1 MLLRYCLSGFEM
13 VAVVPA
19 ITGITFAFKL
29 RMRSTSNVT
38 ILYLRILFT
47 SLFITFLS
55 IEIAT
60 SINTRSLFII
70 TDFAVRFI
78 VSDGSVGLH
87 LLVP

>member
-1 MLLRYCLSGFEM
+1 M

-19 ITGITFAFKL
+19 ITGITFVFKL
-29 RMRSTSNVT
+29 RMGSTSNVMF
-38 ILYLRILFT
+38 LYLRVFFT

-55 IEIAT
+55 IDIAA
-60 SINTRSLFII
+60 SINTRSFFII
-70 TDFAVRFI
+70 TDYAVRFI